1 MKELQVVGVDDEY
14 LALELI
20 KNYCAKTDGINLLA
34 TYSNP
39 QEAVDFLIQNET
51 DLLILDI
58 NMPGINGIELLQNT
72 PSKPLCIFITA
83 EEQHAAKAFELDVV
97 DYLIK
102 PISFERFEKAI
113 TKAKEYHRFIKSKDI
128 VEDYIMFKSDNIVNK
143 VKLDD
148 IFWIEGFGEYLKIV
162 SRYKKHMVLERM
174 AKFEEMHRH
183 LGFIRIHK
191 SYLVLKNHIASFNS
205 RMIQLKD
212 GKELPIGRTYKDN
225 LKGI

>member
-1 MKELQVVGVDDEY
+1 MKQLQAVGVDDEY

-20 KNYCAKTDGINLLA
+20 KNYCARIDGINLLA

-39 QEAVDFLIQNET
+39 HEAIDFLQHNEA

-58 NMPGINGIELLQNT
+58 NMPGINGIELLQSAGN
-72 PSKPLCIFITA
+72 KPLCIFITA
-83 EEQHAAKAFELDVV
+83 EEQHAARAFELDVV

-113 TKAKEYHRFIKSKDI
+113 TKAKEYHRFIKSRDNG
-128 VEDYIMFKSDNIVNK
+128 EDYIMFKSDYIVNK

-148 IFWIEGFGEYLKIV
+148 IYWIEGFGEYLKIV

-174 AKFEEMHRH
+174 AKFEELHRH

-191 SYLVLKNHIASFNS
+191 SYLVVKSHITSFNS
-205 RMIQLKD
+205 RMVQLRD
-212 GKELPIGRTYKDN
+212 GQELPIGRTYKDN
-225 LKGI
+225 LRSI